1 MTGEEWIAVLGRL
14 LFGLKNDDNGM
25 WYKNYVNFFEENKFI
40 MKNWFYLGKNIVRKD
55 AFLVLYRVLKNKGL
69 IS

>member
-1 MTGEEWIAVLGRL
+1 L
-14 LFGLKNDDNGM
+14 LFGLKNADNGM
-25 WYKNYVNFFEENKFI
+25 RYKSYVNFFEENKFI
-40 MKNWFYLGKNIVRKD
+40 MKNRYYLGRWIIRKD